1 MPWKPAT
8 AQHRSWH
15 DGCTYRCDRS
25 QTAFYSSECA
35 FDLHFM
41 SLANQFTKLEV
52 LAQELENSAN
62 QLLDFALQNG
72 IHPVVAIEPNWRIG
86 LVCFSALSNR
96 DELSSPLLPK
106 TKIYPVEDVE
116 CIQLSHNDYTKLR
129 DDGIIQI
136 KVFDI
141 IHLGGVGKKTWDIQ
155 TARQR
160 QKAHGLDHWQT
171 ESFDKPLA
179 PPILFPCFTII
190 DSQGARW
197 DDLTIEDFRRHAG
210 ILVRLG
216 NLRLQPADEARL
228 RDLLSQPQAPT
239 KAPTQMPVTGDHISP
254 QLGQLLQVFN
264 ELQIWIEERRQE
276 NPPLHSD
283 EVKTWLHTQLEAK
296 NSTDWKSSKLRGVA
310 IKLIYPPQDGQ
321 RTKKRKA
328 YKDGLPVVL
337 DHLVKQLQED
347 LSHVRQFKTSSDYE
361 SWLVKLQIKESP
373 VAGKLGQL
381 ITETDA
387 KSISTIIRLTPSQ
400 RGGRR

>member
-1 MPWKPAT
+1 
-8 AQHRSWH
+8 
-15 DGCTYRCDRS
+15 
-25 QTAFYSSECA
+25 
-35 FDLHFM
+35 M
-41 SLANQFTKLEV
+41 SLANQFTKLEA
-52 LAQELENSAN
+52 LAQELENSAT

-141 IHLGGVGKKTWDIQ
+141 IHLGGVGKKTWVIQ

-264 ELQIWIEERRQE
+264 ELQIWIEERQQE

-283 EVKTWLHTQLEAK
+283 EVKTWLHQQLKSK
-296 NSTDWKSSKLRGVA
+296 NSTDWKSPKLRDIA

>member
-1 MPWKPAT
+1 MHAPADVSGRKLPPT
-8 AQHRSWH
+8 VPS
-15 DGCTYRCDRS
+15 TV
-25 QTAFYSSECA
+25 

-41 SLANQFTKLEV
+41 SLANQFTKLKV
-52 LAQELENSAN
+52 LAQELENSAT
-62 QLLDFALQNG
+62 QLLGIALNND
-72 IHPVVAIEPNWRIG
+72 ITPVVAIEPNWRIG
-86 LVCFSALSNR
+86 LVCLAALSNR

-106 TKIYPVEDVE
+106 TKIYPVEDAE
-116 CIQLSHNDYTKLR
+116 CIQLSRNDYTKLR
-129 DDGIIQI
+129 DQGSIQI

-141 IHLGGVGKKTWDIQ
+141 VHLGGIGKKTWDLQ
-155 TARQR
+155 TAHQR
-160 QKAHGLDHWQT
+160 QKAHGLDQWQT
-171 ESFDKPLA
+171 ESFGKPLV
-179 PPILFPCFTII
+179 PPVLFPCFTVI

-197 DDLTIEDFRRHAG
+197 DNLTIEDFRNHAG

-216 NLRLQPADEARL
+216 SLRLQPTDEVRL
-228 RDLLSQPQAPT
+228 RDLLSQPEAP
-239 KAPTQMPVTGDHISP
+239 KAPTQMPVAGDHISP

-276 NPPLHSD
+276 NPPLRSD
-283 EVKTWLHTQLEAK
+283 DVKKWLHTQLEAK
-296 NSTDWKSSKLRGVA
+296 NSIDWKSLKLRDVA

-337 DHLVKQLQED
+337 DQLVKQLQED

-361 SWLVKLQIKESP
+361 NWLVKLQIKGSP
-373 VAGKLGQL
+373 TASKLGQL

-387 KSISTIIRLTPSQ
+387 KSISTIIRLTPSR

>member
-1 MPWKPAT
+1 
-8 AQHRSWH
+8 
-15 DGCTYRCDRS
+15 
-25 QTAFYSSECA
+25 
-35 FDLHFM
+35 M
-41 SLANQFTKLEV
+41 SLANQFTKLEA
-52 LAQELENSAN
+52 LAQELENSAT
-62 QLLDFALQNG
+62 QLLGIVLKNG
-72 IHPVVAIEPNWRIG
+72 ITPVVAIEPNWRIG
-86 LVCFSALSNR
+86 LVCFSALSNG

-129 DDGIIQI
+129 DDGSIQI
-136 KVFDI
+136 NAFDI
-141 IHLGGVGKKTWDIQ
+141 VHLGGVGKKIGDLQ
-155 TARQR
+155 TAHQR
-160 QKAHGLDHWQT
+160 QKAHGLDQWQT
-171 ESFDKPLA
+171 ESFGKPLA
-179 PPILFPCFTII
+179 PPILFPCFTVI

-197 DDLTIEDFRRHAG
+197 DDLTIEDFRRHPG

-228 RDLLSQPQAPT
+228 RDLLSQPEAPT
-239 KAPTQMPVTGDHISP
+239 KAPTQMPITGDHISP

-264 ELQIWIEERRQE
+264 ELQIWIEERRPE
-276 NPPLHSD
+276 NSPLHSD

-296 NSTDWKSSKLRGVA
+296 NSTDWKSPKLRDIA

-337 DHLVKQLQED
+337 DRLVKQLQED

-361 SWLVKLQIKESP
+361 SWLVKLQIKGSP

-387 KSISTIIRLTPSQ
+387 KSISTIIRLTPSL

>member
-1 MPWKPAT
+1 
-8 AQHRSWH
+8 
-15 DGCTYRCDRS
+15 
-25 QTAFYSSECA
+25 
-35 FDLHFM
+35 M
-41 SLANQFTKLEV
+41 SLANQFTKLEA
-52 LAQELENSAN
+52 LAQELENSAT
-62 QLLDFALQNG
+62 QLLDFALKNG
-72 IHPVVAIEPNWRIG
+72 ITPVVAIEPNWRIG
-86 LVCFSALSNR
+86 LVCFSALSNG
-96 DELSSPLLPK
+96 DELSSLLLPK

-129 DDGIIQI
+129 DDGSIQI

-141 IHLGGVGKKTWDIQ
+141 IHLGGIGKKTWDIQ

-160 QKAHGLDHWQT
+160 QKAHGLDQWQT
-171 ESFDKPLA
+171 ESVGNPLV
-179 PPILFPCFTII
+179 PPVLFPCFTVI
-190 DSQGARW
+190 DSEGARW
-197 DDLTIEDFRRHAG
+197 DDLTIENFRRHAG

-228 RDLLSQPQAPT
+228 RHLLSQPAP
-239 KAPTQMPVTGDHISP
+239 KNAPAQMPITGDHISP

-264 ELQIWIEERRQE
+264 ELQILIEERRQE
-276 NPPLHSD
+276 NSPLHSD

-296 NSTDWKSSKLRGVA
+296 NSTDWKSSKLRDVA

-347 LSHVRQFKTSSDYE
+347 LSHVRQFRTSSNYE
-361 SWLVKLQIKESP
+361 SWLVKLQIKGSP
-373 VAGKLGQL
+373 VAGKTGQL

-387 KSISTIIRLTPSQ
+387 KSISTIIRLTPSR